1 MLYLHVVQQRQVM
14 GPQVCRPIQPLLA
27 CNDQCMTAR
36 LWESIIDDYTVRID
50 LHLRVLVS
58 VPAHV
63 VDWSQQHI
71 KMLEWVASCEH

>member
-27 CNDQCMTAR
+27 CNDQRMTAR

-63 VDWSQQHI
+63 GGLVTTTHQNAG
-71 KMLEWVASCEH
+71 MGCVT

>member
-27 CNDQCMTAR
+27 CNDQRMTAS
-36 LWESIIDDYTVRID
+36 LGKSVIDDYTVSID

-58 VPAHV
+58 VPTHV
-63 VDWSQQHI
+63 GEVVRTPHQNAEVGCV
-71 KMLEWVASCEH
+71 K